1 MAVAIGGKYVVYRMV
16 SHGVEQNL
24 AGGKIL
30 IKGNA
35 LGTDL

>member
-1 MAVAIGGKYVVYRMV
+1 MVVGVCGMV